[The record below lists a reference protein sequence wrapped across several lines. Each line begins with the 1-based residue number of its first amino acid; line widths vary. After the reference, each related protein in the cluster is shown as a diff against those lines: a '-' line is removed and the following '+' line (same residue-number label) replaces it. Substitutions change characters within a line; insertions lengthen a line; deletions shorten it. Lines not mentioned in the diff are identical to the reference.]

1 LDAGFEG
8 RRMTAASSRSIP
20 SKQLSSDRR
29 SGVLLKIEISP
40 RHIVAAA
47 VRAKQCQRR
56 PNQEHAACSKDVEA
70 GLIGATCQRHKRRRA
85 GTTAK

>member
-47 VRAKQCQRR
+47 VRRSNASVVRIKNTLPVQKT
-56 PNQEHAACSKDVEA
+56 SKPD
-70 GLIGATCQRHKRRRA
+70 
-85 GTTAK
+85 